1 MAEMDRECWQMNLD
15 EKSSH
20 KLVGA
25 IYDGVADPA
34 LWQHALVQLSDATH
48 SVCAFLIA
56 RDRVDPKQSQCV
68 LARADPDLN
77 QLFLTRY
84 AKNPWTRV
92 ADRTLAGSVYA
103 TDAAL
108 PERELIKTEFYA
120 EILRPQQVLH
130 EGAAILARE
139 VSRLVCLS
147 VFRGPKVGPVGSKDL
162 RLLSLVAPHFKRAA
176 QIAWRLG
183 KLSAI
188 DAAKTFALDGLDHG
202 VLLVDRRG
210 HVLFANRAA
219 EAIIALRDGLIVV
232 SEGLRAALPADAARL
247 QTLIADALR
256 GAVGGTM
263 RVTRPSLAEPFLLLV
278 APAHGK
284 WHWSIDP
291 TPGAVIFITAL
302 EQAVAPDLRVLAP
315 AFDLTATEA
324 KIALSI
330 AAGGGMPATARALR
344 ISPNTVHTHLG
355 RIFRKLGVNDQA
367 ALVRVLMRAVAV
379 LAANDRDASQAAGAS
394 AKPPHEA

>member
-1 MAEMDRECWQMNLD
+1 
-15 EKSSH
+15 
-20 KLVGA
+20 
-25 IYDGVADPA
+25 
-34 LWQHALVQLSDATH
+34 
-48 SVCAFLIA
+48 
-56 RDRVDPKQSQCV
+56 
-68 LARADPDLN
+68 
-77 QLFLTRY
+77 
-84 AKNPWTRV
+84 
-92 ADRTLAGSVYA
+92 
-103 TDAAL
+103 
-108 PERELIKTEFYA
+108 
-120 EILRPQQVLH
+120 
-130 EGAAILARE
+130 
-139 VSRLVCLS
+139 
-147 VFRGPKVGPVGSKDL
+147 
-162 RLLSLVAPHFKRAA
+162 
-176 QIAWRLG
+176 
-183 KLSAI
+183 
-188 DAAKTFALDGLDHG
+188 
-202 VLLVDRRG
+202 
-210 HVLFANRAA
+210 
-219 EAIIALRDGLIVV
+219 
-232 SEGLRAALPADAARL
+232 
-247 QTLIADALR
+247 
-256 GAVGGTM
+256 M